1 MYLFAAALADAAS
14 IAINACCALSTN
26 RSLGG
31 FIGLLMR
38 AKVDSGRNAAA
49 SATAS
54 DPAFFMVI
62 AQIRTLL
69 IITTIVWKEPER

>member
-14 IAINACCALSTN
+14 TAINACCALSTN

-38 AKVDSGRNAAA
+38 AKVDSERNAAA

-54 DPAFFMVI
+54 DPAFLIVMT
-62 AQIRTLL
+62 QIGTLL
-69 IITTIVWKEPER
+69 IIMTIV

>member
-1 MYLFAAALADAAS
+1 MYLFVAALTDAAS
-14 IAINACCALSTN
+14 TAINACSALSTN

-38 AKVDSGRNAAA
+38 AKVDPGRSAAA

-54 DPAFFMVI
+54 DLAFFMVI
-62 AQIRTLL
+62 AQKGTSLIRMT
-69 IITTIVWKEPER
+69 ITGKEPEC